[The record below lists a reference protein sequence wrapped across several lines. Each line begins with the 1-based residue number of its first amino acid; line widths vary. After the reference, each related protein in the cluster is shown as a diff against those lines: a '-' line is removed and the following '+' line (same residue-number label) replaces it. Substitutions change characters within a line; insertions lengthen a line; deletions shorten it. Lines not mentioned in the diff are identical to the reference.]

1 VSLQQRFAR
10 LVTNLVVRF
19 PFLWRV
25 FRGTMRRQFDQ
36 LAPVWDATR
45 VDPTKLAPLQ
55 AALESLPDPPARVLD
70 VGTGTG
76 VAARLAARLFPEAKV
91 TGVDASPGM
100 IDEARRLATG
110 ETYEVADASKLPFAT
125 ASFDLVTLNNMIP
138 FFDEIARVTAPGG
151 TVAICYTRGSGTPIW
166 VPPQRVQNELVS
178 RGFAHVADFPVG
190 PGIAVLARKD
200 EVA

>member
-45 VDPTKLAPLQ
+45 VDPAKLAPLQ
-55 AALESLPDPPARVLD
+55 AALESLPDAPARVLD

-76 VAARLAARLFPEAKV
+76 VAARLATRLFPGAKV

-100 IDEARRLATG
+100 IEEARRLATG
-110 ETYEVADASKLPFAT
+110 ETYEVADASKLPFA
-125 ASFDLVTLNNMIP
+125 AAGFDLVTLNNMIP

-166 VPPQRVQNELVS
+166 VPPERVQNELAS

>member
-1 VSLQQRFAR
+1 VNLQQRFAR

-19 PFLWRV
+19 PFLWWV

-36 LAPVWDATR
+36 LAPVWDSTR
-45 VDPTKLAPLQ
+45 VDPAKLAPLQ
-55 AALESLPDPPARVLD
+55 AALESLPDSPARVLD

-76 VAARLAARLFPEAKV
+76 VAARLATRLWPDAEV

-100 IDEARRLATG
+100 IEEARRLGTG
-110 ETYEVADASKLPFAT
+110 ERYDVVDASKLPFAD

-138 FFDEIARVTAPGG
+138 FFGEIARVTAPGG
-151 TVAICYTRGSGTPIW
+151 AVAICYTRGAETPIW
-166 VPPQRVQNELVS
+166 VPPERVANELES

-190 PGIAVLARKD
+190 AGIAVLARKD